1 MKVGDIVI
9 APEGCEDYLTA
20 GKEYEVVEAI
30 EESTNKYGS
39 LFSIIDDDGD
49 MIETVEKKSAHL
61 KFQSWILSP
70 TTHDN
75 SQDDK
80 TIIK

>member
-1 MKVGDIVI
+1 MKVGGIVI

-20 GKEYEVVEAI
+20 GKEYLVESIVGKNDKDLLFMTFADNGQEVWSTI
-30 EESTNKYGS
+30 RESSHLNM
-39 LFSIIDDDGD
+39 GD
-49 MIETVEKKSAHL
+49 
-61 KFQSWILSP
+61 WILSP